1 MAILLFS
8 AAEQAR
14 AIKLSKTKLVMAPG
28 DYVLLEATV
37 LPENAEDKT
46 VEWFTSNPDAV
57 VLGSMWSGSL
67 TAQNYGT
74 SVITCV
80 AVGST
85 GVVEASCVV
94 QVVIRNK
101 TIGAWLRKRQLRL
114 RGNRGSIQGETQIIS
129 LKNKK
134 KLGGFVKKM

>member
-37 LPENAEDKT
+37 LPENAKDKT

-67 TAQNYGT
+67 TAQNYVT

-85 GVVEASCVV
+85 GVVEALCVV
-94 QVVIRNK
+94 QVVDPE
-101 TIGAWLRKRQLRL
+101 L
-114 RGNRGSIQGETQIIS
+114 NRRRMVAQAAVEAQGQ
-129 LKNKK
+129 
-134 KLGGFVKKM
+134 